1 MLKTMNL
8 RLPTLLAFAL
18 ATLTLV
24 GCEEPKPE
32 KGAYFVVIGDWGR
45 SPKDKVRYAQ
55 QREVAGG
62 MAATVRASGVKP
74 LAVISVGDNFYNH
87 SPESPHDLLYR
98 TGFED
103 VYADP
108 ALNVPF
114 WAALGNHDYYKSVNG
129 ILAYAG
135 KGMGSGRLTMPSR
148 YWSRTVEVAPGV
160 RAKFVMMDTCPFI
173 KAYAKGG
180 HSDAGKQDTKAQL
193 AWLDKELAEPGI
205 AWRVV
210 VGHHPLWSGG
220 PHGNRATAKAYME
233 EKGRPWIQPVK
244 NGMPEA
250 IVDMQQQVLPV
261 LRRHKVQFYLCGHD
275 HHAEVVRDGELVQ
288 VLSGNASEARM
299 VLPQEKTLYA
309 AQHLGFATIA
319 FGPQKALV
327 RQRDEDG
334 VVKFELEVTR

>member
-1 MLKTMNL
+1 MSL

-18 ATLTLV
+18 AALTLV
-24 GCEEPKPE
+24 GCEEPEPE
-32 KGAYFVVIGDWGR
+32 NGAYFVVMGDWGR
-45 SPKDKVRYAQ
+45 SPKDKVRHAQ

-135 KGMGSGRLTMPSR
+135 KGMGSGRLTMPNR

-160 RAKFVMMDTCPFI
+160 KAKVVFIDSNPFI
-173 KAYAKGG
+173 KAYAKVG

-210 VGHHPLWSGG
+210 VGHHPFWSSG
-220 PHGNRATAKAYME
+220 PHGNRATVKAYE
-233 EKGRPWIQPVK
+233 AEGRPWKAPVV
-244 NGMPEA
+244 NGVPEA
-250 IVDMQQQVLPV
+250 IVDMQTRVLPL
-261 LRRHKVQFYLCGHD
+261 LRKHKVQLYLCGHD
-275 HHAEVVRDGELVQ
+275 HHAEVTRDGDLVQ
-288 VLSGNASEARM
+288 VLSGNASEARKAIAQ
-299 VLPQEKTLYA
+299 PNTLYA
-309 AQHLGFATIA
+309 GQHLGFATVA
-319 FGPQKALV
+319 LGADKAVV

-334 VVKFELEVTR
+334 CVVFQIEVAR